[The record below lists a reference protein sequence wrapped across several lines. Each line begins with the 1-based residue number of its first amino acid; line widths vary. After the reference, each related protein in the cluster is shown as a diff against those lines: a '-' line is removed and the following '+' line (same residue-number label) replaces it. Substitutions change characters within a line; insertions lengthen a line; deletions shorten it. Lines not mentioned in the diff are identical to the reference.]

1 MLSLSFLSIPP
12 GFSLL
17 FLAPLTH
24 LHTCLFSLPFSDV
37 IKVSVAPAE
46 EARRKEAEEEEE
58 EQGAQAFVRTK
69 KRKIGQ

>member
-46 EARRKEAEEEEE
+46 EARLKGSRGGGEEE
-58 EQGAQAFVRTK
+58 GA
-69 KRKIGQ
+69 